1 MHQFR
6 GVIFLSCIEE
16 IECRLGLFAT
26 IHVVKLYVV
35 GREAYVTDA
44 HGEVFIV
51 VHHFTVSRMGV
62 ALAEVLTMMLL

>member
-26 IHVVKLYVV
+26 IQRRQNSMLSVES
-35 GREAYVTDA
+35 RTVTDA

-51 VHHFTVSRMGV
+51 VHHFTEHS
-62 ALAEVLTMMLL
+62 ALEGESNGRGTS

>member
-35 GREAYVTDA
+35 GREAHVTDA

-51 VHHFTVSRMGV
+51 VHHFTEYS
-62 ALAEVLTMMLL
+62 ALEGESKGRGTS

>member
-6 GVIFLSCIEE
+6 GVIFLSSIEE

-51 VHHFTVSRMGV
+51 VHHFTEHS
-62 ALAEVLTMMLL
+62 ALEGESNGRGTS